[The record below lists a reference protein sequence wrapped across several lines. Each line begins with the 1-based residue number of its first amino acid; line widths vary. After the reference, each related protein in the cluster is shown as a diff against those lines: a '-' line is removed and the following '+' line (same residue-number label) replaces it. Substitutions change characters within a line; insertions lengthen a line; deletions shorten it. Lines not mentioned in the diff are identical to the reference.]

1 MICAGTTSCLV
12 CASAAPDSDDS
23 DDPKIDLI
31 LRRVSK
37 VLENLTVAAPV
48 CSTVHNQLSLVVVML
63 GWVKASKGGTMY
75 MVLHWDNLA

>member
-1 MICAGTTSCLV
+1 MLIYSIEMICAGTTSCLV

-37 VLENLTVAAPV
+37 VLENLTVGAPV
-48 CSTVHNQLSLVVVML
+48 CSTVHNQLIIL
-63 GWVKASKGGTMY
+63 GCCAAGMGES
-75 MVLHWDNLA
+75 